1 MLTNLGEIEIM
12 KELIGRKFFVINLLF
27 LVGAPFLIFAENQQ
41 TEIRAQDESSFVA
54 LNSSSTN
61 NDENDTD
68 VLSNDSLS
76 DEKMQIQ
83 ICDASHPC

>member
-1 MLTNLGEIEIM
+1 M
-12 KELIGRKFFVINLLF
+12 KVLIGSKFFVINLLF
-27 LVGAPFLIFAENQQ
+27 LVGAPFLTLAEQEQ
-41 TEIRAQDESSFVA
+41 LEIRAQNEPS

-61 NDENDTD
+61 IDENDTG

-76 DEKMQIQ
+76 EDKMEIQ

>member
-1 MLTNLGEIEIM
+1 M
-12 KELIGRKFFVINLLF
+12 KVLIGSKFFVINLLF
-27 LVGAPFLIFAENQQ
+27 LVGAPFLTLAEQQ
-41 TEIRAQDESSFVA
+41 QLEIRALNEPSLVA

-61 NDENDTD
+61 IDENDTG

-76 DEKMQIQ
+76 EDKMEIQ

>member
-1 MLTNLGEIEIM
+1 M
-12 KELIGRKFFVINLLF
+12 KELIGSKFFVINLLF
-27 LVGAPFLIFAENQQ
+27 LVGAPFLILAEHEQI
-41 TEIRAQDESSFVA
+41 EIRAQDEPSFVA

-61 NDENDTD
+61 IDENDTD

-76 DEKMQIQ
+76 EEKMQIQ

>member
-1 MLTNLGEIEIM
+1 M
-12 KELIGRKFFVINLLF
+12 KELIRRKLFVINLLF
-27 LVGAPFLIFAENQQ
+27 LVVAPFLILGELGQI
-41 TEIRAQDESSFVA
+41 EIRAIVEPNFVS

-61 NDENDTD
+61 IDENGTD
-68 VLSNDSLS
+68 ALSNESQS

>member
-1 MLTNLGEIEIM
+1 M
-12 KELIGRKFFVINLLF
+12 KELICSKFFVINLLF

-61 NDENDTD
+61 SDENDTGASNND
-68 VLSNDSLS
+68 TLSE
-76 DEKMQIQ
+76 EKMQIQ

>member
-1 MLTNLGEIEIM
+1 LLTNLGEIEIM

-27 LVGAPFLIFAENQQ
+27 LVGAPFLILAEYGQV
-41 TEIRAQDESSFVA
+41 EIRALVEPSFIS

>member
-1 MLTNLGEIEIM
+1 M
-12 KELIGRKFFVINLLF
+12 KELIGSKFFVINLLF
-27 LVGAPFLIFAENQQ
+27 LVGAPFLILTEHEQI
-41 TEIRAQDESSFVA
+41 EIRAQDEPSFVA

-61 NDENDTD
+61 IDENDTG

-76 DEKMQIQ
+76 EEKMQIQ